1 MLSSGGEHE
10 RKGDIVRGFSTVLF
24 VLLISSFLS
33 PTTSLPE
40 EIDVRLEVYDI
51 LGRRVRLLLNERQ
64 SAGQHS
70 IICNSSAFASGI
82 YFYQLTAEGRPL
94 VGRMTSLK

>member
-33 PTTSLPE
+33 PTTLAAGGDGCPVGGLRYPGPE
-40 EIDVRLEVYDI
+40 GAVIVERAAV
-51 LGRRVRLLLNERQ
+51 GR
-64 SAGQHS
+64 
-70 IICNSSAFASGI
+70 SAFN
-82 YFYQLTAEGRPL
+82 YL
-94 VGRMTSLK
+94 